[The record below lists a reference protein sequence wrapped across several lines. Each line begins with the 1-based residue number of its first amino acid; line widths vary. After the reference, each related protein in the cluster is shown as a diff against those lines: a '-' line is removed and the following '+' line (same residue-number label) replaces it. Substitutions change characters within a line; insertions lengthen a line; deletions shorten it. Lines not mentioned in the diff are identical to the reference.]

1 MGAFF
6 LVAHSSWADGFT
18 KSSTSRPVT
27 PQNLV
32 PLAPPLARPDSSAS
46 QDSNMAAVAMQHPV
60 SSMRDEHVMDTRTPS
75 PVHRASSTDE
85 RQGSQPDLSQEVAM
99 LSTKLVN
106 SINYQTNL
114 DDTLQVTRHELD
126 LMKRDHA
133 RVKAE
138 KKSIDDMIANG
149 IFVRRNEIEKT
160 MEALRAD
167 LAQEKAAREEAEK
180 SRRQTEGELES
191 LTTALFE
198 EANTMVAAARKETEA
213 AEKKVAQLR
222 SQIEDNSVLL
232 GSQQEQL
239 QDLKLTMEKMSERGD
254 IDTRLDSMPSTPIHA
269 GAATFDSMQL
279 SPNAAQPAELT
290 PEHPLHYTQLLTPV
304 LRNDVAAYTDF
315 LDLLKTSR
323 IALGHSRANSSNITQ
338 PLTSSSQT
346 NLSTSSPAL
355 PGAFSFSTNSSP
367 QSATFAASQPPLK
380 DSKFY
385 KRVQTEDIEPTLRL
399 DLAPGLSFLSR
410 RSVASAL
417 LAGTLAI
424 EPFSPQTKFYGP
436 IFACALCGE
445 ARKAEPYVRR
455 HRFRVSEEDSAQRY
469 PLCEFCLG
477 RVRSSAELVS
487 FLRMIREGHWRVSQ
501 GEVGE
506 MGAWE
511 EAVKLREKMFWA
523 RVGGGVVLNV
533 GLRPGTPR
541 VEAVRPSLEGI
552 PEAEA
557 AEAKSALEPK
567 DVTGVAMDSEPK
579 ETKPEPEEKLL
590 EVFRSHRKSMSIS
603 KSIPNPQD
611 ADPMPKDLDANINTR
626 EAPANE
632 PKGLAIS
639 TLPGTDTEPPE
650 EVRSMTPPAPS
661 DDNSAI
667 GGASPA
673 ATPDMTARSIPILS
687 EPVAPAAPTSDE
699 VKPAAP
705 ERRPSA
711 VLERV
716 RRMEQQAKEKKMPGG
731 FD

>member
-1 MGAFF
+1 
-6 LVAHSSWADGFT
+6 
-18 KSSTSRPVT
+18 
-27 PQNLV
+27 
-32 PLAPPLARPDSSAS
+32 
-46 QDSNMAAVAMQHPV
+46 MAAVAMQHPV

-75 PVHRASSTDE
+75 PVHRAHSTDE

-149 IFVRRNEIEKT
+149 IFVRKNEIEKT

-167 LAQEKAAREEAEK
+167 LAKEKAAREEAEN

-269 GAATFDSMQL
+269 GTATFDSMQL
-279 SPNAAQPAELT
+279 SPNATQPAEFN
-290 PEHPLHYTQLLTPV
+290 PEHPLHYKQLLTPV

-323 IALGHSRANSSNITQ
+323 IALGHSRANSSNTTQ
-338 PLTSSSQT
+338 PPLTSSSQT

-511 EAVKLREKMFWA
+511 EAVRLREKMFWA
-523 RVGGGVVLNV
+523 RVGGGVVPNV
-533 GLRPGTPR
+533 GARVGTPR

-557 AEAKSALEPK
+557 AEAKGALEPK
-567 DVTGVAMDSEPK
+567 DVTGDGVEAVPT
-579 ETKPEPEEKLL
+579 ETKPEPEERLL

-603 KSIPNPQD
+603 KSVPVSLD
-611 ADPMPKDLDANINTR
+611 ADPMPKDLDAITTNH
-626 EAPANE
+626 EAPAE
-632 PKGLAIS
+632 APKGLAIS
-639 TLPGTDTEPPE
+639 SVPKTDPELPDEARGIPP
-650 EVRSMTPPAPS
+650 PQPS
-661 DDNSAI
+661 DDAPTT
-667 GGASPA
+667 GGASALDTPELS
-673 ATPDMTARSIPILS
+673 ATGIPILN
-687 EPVAPAAPTSDE
+687 EPVPPVAPASGE
-699 VKPAAP
+699 VKPPAP

-716 RRMEQQAKEKKMPGG
+716 RRMEQQAKDKKMPGG

>member
-1 MGAFF
+1 
-6 LVAHSSWADGFT
+6 
-18 KSSTSRPVT
+18 
-27 PQNLV
+27 
-32 PLAPPLARPDSSAS
+32 
-46 QDSNMAAVAMQHPV
+46 MAAVAMQHPV

-75 PVHRASSTDE
+75 PVQRANSTDE
-85 RQGSQPDLSQEVAM
+85 RKGSQPDLSQEVAM

-133 RVKAE
+133 RMKAE
-138 KKSIDDMIANG
+138 KKSVDDMIATG
-149 IFVRRNEIEKT
+149 TFVRKNEIEKT
-160 MEALRAD
+160 MAALRAD

-180 SRRQTEGELES
+180 SRRQTENELES

-254 IDTRLDSMPSTPIHA
+254 VDTRLDSMPSTPIHA
-269 GAATFDSMQL
+269 GTATFDSMQL
-279 SPNAAQPAELT
+279 SPNAAQQAELT

-315 LDLLKTSR
+315 LDLLKTSP
-323 IALGHSRANSSNITQ
+323 IALGHSRANSSNTTQ
-338 PLTSSSQT
+338 PPLTSSSQT

-385 KRVQTEDIEPTLRL
+385 KRIQTEDIEPTLRL

-501 GEVGE
+501 GEIGE

-523 RVGGGVVLNV
+523 RVGGGVVPNV

-567 DVTGVAMDSEPK
+567 DVTGDAK
-579 ETKPEPEEKLL
+579 EAGLEDKKPEPEEKLL

-611 ADPMPKDLDANINTR
+611 ADPMPKDLDATTSNHEI
-626 EAPANE
+626 PADA

-639 TLPGTDTEPPE
+639 SFPETNPEIPE
-650 EVRSMTPPAPS
+650 EVQSTPPPQPS
-661 DDNSAI
+661 DDASTT
-667 GGASPA
+667 GGASA
-673 ATPDMTARSIPILS
+673 VEASDLTASSIPILN
-687 EPVAPAAPTSDE
+687 EPVPPTALVSDE
-699 VKPAAP
+699 IKPAAP

-716 RRMEQQAKEKKMPGG
+716 RKMEQQAKEKKMPGG